1 MKDCVNCTRKSWV
14 QLESDRSKVVMRCP
28 VINKDITT
36 TDSVVRAND
45 CASYKEDK

>member
-14 QLESDRSKVVMRCP
+14 QLESDRTKVVMKCP

-36 TDSVVRAND
+36 ADSVVRANE
-45 CASYKEDK
+45 CNFYKEKK